1 MRLLLSGLPIASLCA
16 GFLLGFRLLRIEKQ
30 TLSKQLVKA
39 CDLAIGDNQDR
50 SPSAALTGSLL
61 GDREL
66 QQALDRVYA
75 KLQSR
80 RVECTEAQHA
90 KSTAE
95 VRVRKAIAQ
104 NDQIKEIVSE
114 LASPILLVNQYEEVI
129 LSNAATEKLFDQPPI
144 DPKNPPKLV
153 TFVNNDEVRKILKE
167 ALRHTAELERTIE
180 VEVNGGEYR
189 ISCRNHLIPNQ
200 EAPEGAV
207 AVFTDISERKAIQQ
221 RNAEFVSS
229 VSHEMKTPLSGIR
242 AYVEL
247 LADGAAEDEAI
258 RDEFLNVIAGQAER
272 LQRLIDNLLNIA
284 RIEAGVV
291 RVDKCENSLNE
302 ILQEAFELVA
312 PSAEAKR
319 IELQR
324 ELSPMYLGALS
335 DRDMLLQSAINLL
348 SNAIKYTAEG
358 GKVTLRSRLT
368 ADGVEFEVADTG
380 VGLSEEDQQRV
391 FEKFYRVRKDENMA
405 GGTGLGLPLAKHIV
419 EEIHNGELTLSS
431 KVGKGSTFRIA
442 LPPAAALG
450 A

>member
-1 MRLLLSGLPIASLCA
+1 MRLLLSGLPIASLGA
-16 GFLLGFRLLRIEKQ
+16 GFLLGFRLLRIEKNS
-30 TLSKQLVKA
+30 LAMQLVKA

-50 SPSAALTGSLL
+50 PPSAALTSKVLAN
-61 GDREL
+61 REL
-66 QQALDRVYA
+66 QEALDRVYA

-80 RVECTEAQHA
+80 RVECAEAQHA

-104 NDQIKEIVSE
+104 NEQIREIITE
-114 LASPILLVNQYEEVI
+114 LASPVLLVNQYEEVI

-144 DPKNPPKLV
+144 DAENPPKLI
-153 TFVNNDEVRKILKE
+153 TFVNNDSVRKILKE
-167 ALRHTAELERTIE
+167 ALRHTSELERTIE
-180 VEVNGGEYR
+180 TEVNGREYR
-189 ISCRNHLIPNQ
+189 ISCRNHWLANQ
-200 EAPEGAV
+200 EAPEGAL
-207 AVFTDISERKAIQQ
+207 AVFTDISDRKAIQH

-291 RVDKCENSLNE
+291 RVNKCENSLNE

-312 PSAEAKR
+312 PSADAKQ
-319 IELQR
+319 IKLNR

-348 SNAIKYTAEG
+348 SNAIKYTADG
-358 GKVTLRSRLT
+358 GEVTLRSRLT
-368 ADGVEFEVADTG
+368 ADGVQFEVADTG
-380 VGLSEEDQQRV
+380 VGLSEEDQLRV
-391 FEKFYRVRKDENMA
+391 FEKFYRVQKDENMA

-419 EEIHNGELTLSS
+419 EEIHDGELTLSS
-431 KVGKGSTFRIA
+431 KVGTGSTFRIS